1 MAGGQKAEGRSERGK
16 HMGGVSKRRAV
27 AAGSLAGI
35 AVAAGVTWAP
45 AGPTAGAAAPP
56 AVDATHLTLD
66 CHTVA
71 AKIYFN
77 GGLHTGGSGGGTG
90 KLTIKGEDCTASDPA
105 TGGQGN
111 VAIIAVLVKGPI
123 TFSSSSCSAITDG
136 TEVLNAPSLTAKF
149 KTAPRSAKLTQ
160 KVTVLTGL
168 VLTSSVDSAGNPTF
182 GPPPP
187 GSVAAALDP
196 TAVESGPF
204 AGIDGGATTQFT
216 LGNSSFLTHKDKCD
230 RPGGLKTIAMGD
242 GSVFI
247 G

>member
-1 MAGGQKAEGRSERGK
+1 
-16 HMGGVSKRRAV
+16 MGGNSKRRTV

-35 AVAAGVTWAP
+35 AVAAGVTWSPLGA
-45 AGPTAGAAAPP
+45 TAGAAPRP
-56 AVDATHLTLD
+56 TVDATHLTLKCD
-66 CHTVA
+66 SVT
-71 AKIYFN
+71 AKIKFD
-77 GGLHTGGSGGGTG
+77 GGLHTVGGGGGTG
-90 KLTIKGEDCTASDPA
+90 QLTIKGEDCTASNPA
-105 TGGQGN
+105 TGGGGN
-111 VAIIAVLVKGPI
+111 VSIIAVLVKGPI
-123 TFSSSSCSAITDG
+123 TFSNASCSAITDG
-136 TEVLNAPSLTAKF
+136 TEVLNAPTLTMKY
-149 KTAPRSAKLTQ
+149 KTAPDSAKLTQ

-168 VLTSSVDSAGNPTF
+168 VLSSSIDTTGNPTF

-187 GSVAAALDP
+187 GVDP

-204 AGIDGGATTQFT
+204 AGLDGGATTQFN

>member
-1 MAGGQKAEGRSERGK
+1 
-16 HMGGVSKRRAV
+16 MGGVSKRRAV
-27 AAGSLAGI
+27 AASSLAGI
-35 AVAAGVTWAP
+35 ALAAGATWAP
-45 AGPTAGAAAPP
+45 AGAVAGASTKPP
-56 AVDATHLTLD
+56 PVDATHLTLD

-71 AKIYFN
+71 AKIYFQ
-77 GGLHTGGSGGGTG
+77 GGLHTVGGGGGAG
-90 KLTIKGEDCTASDPA
+90 KLTIKGENCTASNPA
-105 TGGQGN
+105 TGGEGN

-136 TEVLNAPSLTAKF
+136 TEVLDAPKLTWKY
-149 KTAPRSAKLTQ
+149 KTAPGSAKLTD
-160 KVTVLTGL
+160 KSSIVTGMVLS
-168 VLTSSVDSAGNPTF
+168 SSVDSAGNPTF

-187 GSVAAALDP
+187 GSAPAALDP

-204 AGIDGGATTQFT
+204 AGIDGGASTQIN